1 VDVATVAIF
10 PSVLGVRPGTH
21 DAADEFRNAGHE
33 VHIID
38 IFEGRTFDD
47 YPPAM
52 AFAWEELGQAEML
65 RRALAGVSDLSDG
78 FVPTGFSLGCMLAAY
93 VATQRPVSGV
103 VMIAGAIPVSLMGEQ
118 WPVGVPAQTHS
129 MLGDPWREQAEIDQT
144 LRDIEAARSHI
155 DVFDYPGSGH
165 LFSDPTLPEEYDAE
179 ATRIMWGRVLPFVAS
194 LT

>member
-10 PSVLGVRPGTH
+10 PSVLGVRQGTH
-21 DAADEFRNAGHE
+21 DAAEEFRNAGHE

>member
-1 VDVATVAIF
+1 MDVATVAIF
-10 PSVLGVRPGTH
+10 PSVLGVRQGTH

-52 AFAWEELGQAEML
+52 AFAWEELGQADML
-65 RRALAGVSDLSDG
+65 RRALAGVSGLSDG